1 MTKYIVKQNYWNY
14 DSVNPYYYDEDSGL
28 IVEVVPES
36 DGNVK
41 LLGSSTSIV
50 DGGNCYYYDLTCNSF
65 ANRAYNNSF
74 GDKHDVFDDDD
85 EIYIDIE
92 IPEWFVNHC
101 VKLIETDREYDSIF
115 VDAFE
120 NGQTFDSVND
130 MYAVVFQY
138 LADHNEDNNRWK
150 IYDILNVGDNMG
162 YATYNHNDKKY
173 HVIM

>member
-1 MTKYIVKQNYWNY
+1 MTRYIINHNDWVY
-14 DSVNPYYYDEDSGL
+14 DSLNPHYYDEDNGL

-36 DGNVK
+36 DGVK

-50 DGGNCYYYDLTCNSF
+50 DDGNCYYYDLTCNSF

-74 GDKHDVFDDDD
+74 GDKHDVFDNDD

-92 IPEWFVNHC
+92 VPEWFVDHC

-130 MYAVVFQY
+130 MYSVVFQY
-138 LADHNEDNNRWK
+138 LTDHNEDNNRWK
-150 IYDILNVGDNMG
+150 IYDILDVADNMG
-162 YATYNHNDKKY
+162 YVKHNHNDKKY